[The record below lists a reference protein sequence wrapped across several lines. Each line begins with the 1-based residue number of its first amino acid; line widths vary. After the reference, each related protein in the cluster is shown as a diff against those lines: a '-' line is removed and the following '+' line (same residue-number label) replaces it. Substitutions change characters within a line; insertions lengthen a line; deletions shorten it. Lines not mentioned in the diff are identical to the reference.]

1 MNRFLK
7 VIAVYAALALILWP
21 AFQLDEDPAQP
32 ALPPLP
38 AEAQLVYP
46 SSARDFC
53 GSDFLRHSLESRSF
67 RWLTRG
73 EPIWKHRLTL
83 SCDEPDERTVSISV
97 GTARLTYA
105 RPGGFDGDNTT
116 AEVIAR
122 LLPLDAR
129 VREAAVAAYLA
140 NQADVARAGADL
152 WRAGRWKE
160 AADALSAALENDW
173 DDAEQAQLYFGLAD
187 AEAHL
192 GRPRQAYWYALAYV
206 GLSSKPLSESW
217 LKSLRGA
224 AGLAAGSQGVEPQ
237 AQALLRQWR
246 REAGEKRWDLALRT
260 LQSLCRAAPWAD
272 SYQDAVAQVYDELGW
287 KPLAESW
294 RRRAALTRRLAADQA
309 LQAKTAALLR

>member
-1 MNRFLK
+1 MKFLLAY
-7 VIAVYAALALILWP
+7 VALALLLWP
-21 AFQLDEDPAQP
+21 ALRTNEDQPQP

-46 SSARDFC
+46 ASARDFC

-83 SCDEPDERTVSISV
+83 ACDEPDEHTVSIAL
-97 GTARLTYA
+97 GATRLTYA

-129 VREAAVAAYLA
+129 VRDAAVAAYLA

-152 WRAGRWKE
+152 WRAGRWSQ
-160 AADALSAALENDW
+160 AAETLSSALENGW
-173 DDAEQAQLYFGLAD
+173 DDAAQAQLYFGLAD

-192 GRPRQAYWYALAYV
+192 GRARQAYWYALAYV
-206 GLSSKPLSESW
+206 GLSGKPPSEAW

-224 AGLAAGSQGVEPQ
+224 AALAAGSQGVEPQ

-246 REAGEKRWDLALRT
+246 RQAAEKRWDLALRT
-260 LQSLCRAAPWAD
+260 LQGLCRVAPWAD
-272 SYQDAVAQVYDELGW
+272 AYQDAVAQVYDELGW

-294 RRRAALTRRLAADQA
+294 RRRAALTRRLAGERA
-309 LQAKTAALLR
+309 LQERTAALLR